1 MGWHA
6 GEKTTTA
13 KDAVQ
18 AARDSFV
25 ENHSEATDE
34 EKEQFEVAIVAL
46 EAFVTK
52 VDPERTIKAR
62 CQGHVR
68 ESDSDRTGT
77 YISVTV
83 AEHITS

>member
-13 KDAVQ
+13 ENAVQ
-18 AARDSFV
+18 VARESFAENHAEATEEERAQFDAAILALESFV
-25 ENHSEATDE
+25 LH
-34 EKEQFEVAIVAL
+34 
-46 EAFVTK
+46 
-52 VDPERTIKAR
+52 VDPDRVIKAR